1 MKYGLSW
8 ACEYR
13 ELDAVTDDEMAY
25 GDGMLQVLQPLEY

>member
-13 ELDAVTDDEMAY
+13 ELVTDDEMAY